1 MLPLDDM
8 KLSKLFVCVLMALL
22 VVGVVACGSN
32 AAGST
37 SNEAVGDGQLAYEL
51 QCQSCHGDAATGQGA
66 LPNTPTHDVSGHTW
80 HHADGQLKEIILGR
94 LQIPGRTMPS
104 FEGVLSEEET
114 DEVLAYLKT
123 NWLPEQ
129 RSSQAEASRNW
140 EQLQSNSQ

>member
-1 MLPLDDM
+1 MLFVGDM
-8 KLSKLFVCVLMALL
+8 KLSKLLVCGLMALL
-22 VVGVVACGSN
+22 VVVVAACGSN
-32 AAGST
+32 AGST
-37 SNEAVGDGQLAYEL
+37 SDEVVGDGQFAYEL

-66 LPNTPTHDVSGHTW
+66 LPNTPTHDVNGHTW

-94 LQIPGRTMPS
+94 LQFPGRTMPS

-114 DEVLAYLKT
+114 DEILAYLKT

-140 EQLQSNSQ
+140 EQMQSNFQ